1 MTKFTRLKQSTTT
14 TTIPTYQTA
23 ASISY
28 AAVAPNSL
36 QLQHN
41 SSVLPSASAISSKT
55 GQDYQPIICTDAT
68 DFGMFN
74 NVSVDVMVS
83 EIL

>member
-1 MTKFTRLKQSTTT
+1 MTKFTRLKQSTLTT

-28 AAVAPNSL
+28 AAAAPNS
-36 QLQHN
+36 LQHN

-55 GQDYQPIICTDAT
+55 GQDYQPIKCTDAT

-83 EIL
+83 